1 MSLTHNGDLWLGLD
15 SQEWEFRN
23 DISLAKVQSQVILF
37 LLSERSSE
45 FLVINQIVEI
55 CEIQMLDTKTM

>member
-1 MSLTHNGDLWLGLD
+1 MSLTHNGDLWLGTD

-23 DISLAKVQSQVILF
+23 DISWQSPSQVILF

-55 CEIQMLDTKTM
+55 CEIQMLDTKA

>member
-55 CEIQMLDTKTM
+55 CGIQMLDTKTM

>member
-1 MSLTHNGDLWLGLD
+1 MSLPHNGDLWFGLD
-15 SQEWEFRN
+15 SQEWKFRN
-23 DISLAKVQSQVILF
+23 DISLAKVQSRVILF

-55 CEIQMLDTKTM
+55 CEIQMLDTKAM